1 MKTTNPTLSAH
12 HASIFLRGLESA
24 KDFNTIQA
32 LQNRH
37 GDYLLGADMPRLQD
51 AYLDAV
57 ERVHK
62 ENDVCA

>member
-1 MKTTNPTLSAH
+1 MKATNPTLSAR

-32 LQNRH
+32 LSSSH
-37 GDYLLGADMPRLQD
+37 SDYLLGADIPRLQD